1 MTNSEAPGPID
12 SNGNDEV
19 AFLLQRAGIVLP
31 AERVPEVA
39 AEYVSFRL
47 QVALVN
53 GAYTAQDEPA
63 LVFVARPKADRE

>member
-1 MTNSEAPGPID
+1 MTNREAPWSIE
-12 SNGNDEV
+12 SNGSDDL

-39 AEYVSFRL
+39 AEYESFRQ

-53 GAYTAQDEPA
+53 GAYAAQDEPA
-63 LVFVARPKADRE
+63 LVFVTRPKPDRT